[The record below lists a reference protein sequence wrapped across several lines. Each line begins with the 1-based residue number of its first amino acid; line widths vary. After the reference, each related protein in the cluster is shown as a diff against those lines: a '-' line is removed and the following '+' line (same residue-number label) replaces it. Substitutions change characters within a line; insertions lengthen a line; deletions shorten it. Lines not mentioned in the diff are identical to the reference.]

1 MNSNRWIIV
10 AIALC
15 LLTISA
21 PAQDPNVKHFE
32 KDGLS
37 FDYPAN
43 WQISDQST
51 GQMQFLELS
60 QGDVTIRVRS
70 PREWLKTPDK
80 EAHAKKLFQDQY
92 VDSFA
97 TQFEQQ
103 GMQPKR
109 SPVTTQLGGGDAEG
123 VRLRVVMDRQGGGL
137 DSYYRIMSDRL
148 VHLSVLGSERDIAKD
163 APAWDMIRS
172 SLKVEPPPQPR
183 PRHYQRQ
190 NHSGASS
197 YSLKTKAEPG
207 LLSDFVR

>member
-172 SLKVEPPPQPR
+172 SLKVEPPPQPK
-183 PRHYQRQ
+183 P
-190 NHSGASS
+190 SP
-197 YSLKTKAEPG
+197 LPKAKP
-207 LLSDFVR
+207 

>member
-1 MNSNRWIIV
+1 MKLLRLLILPAALLLII
-10 AIALC
+10 IN
-15 LLTISA
+15 A

-43 WQISDQST
+43 WQLSDQST

-60 QGDVTIRVRS
+60 QGDVIIRVRS

-92 VDSFA
+92 VDNFA

-103 GMQPKR
+103 GLKPLR
-109 SPVTTQLGGGDAEG
+109 SPITTQLGGGDAEG
-123 VRLRVVMDRQGGGL
+123 VRLRVVMDRQPGGL
-137 DSYYRIMSDRL
+137 DSYYRMVSDRL

-163 APAWDMIRS
+163 APAWDMIRN
-172 SLKVEPPPQPR
+172 SLKVEPPPQPK
-183 PRHYQRQ
+183 
-190 NHSGASS
+190 ASPS
-197 YSLKTKAEPG
+197 PKGKP
-207 LLSDFVR
+207 

>member
-21 PAQDPNVKHFE
+21 TAQDPNVKHFE

-103 GMQPKR
+103 AMQPKR

-123 VRLRVVMDRQGGGL
+123 ARLRVVMERQAGGL
-137 DSYYRIMSDRL
+137 DSYDRRRSDRL
-148 VHLSVLGSERDIAKD
+148 VPFAGLG
-163 APAWDMIRS
+163 P
-172 SLKVEPPPQPR
+172 
-183 PRHYQRQ
+183 
-190 NHSGASS
+190 
-197 YSLKTKAEPG
+197 
-207 LLSDFVR
+207 

>member
-123 VRLRVVMDRQGGGL
+123 VRLRVVMDRQAGGL

-172 SLKVEPPPQPR
+172 SLKVEPPPQPK
-183 PRHYQRQ
+183 P
-190 NHSGASS
+190 SPSPKG
-197 YSLKTKAEPG
+197 KP
-207 LLSDFVR
+207 